1 MKVFKI
7 PAFNIHPNFTSE
19 SKKSDFYKA
28 PSLDYDRFELSS
40 ESSKNFDIKN
50 EVHNYF
56 NKLEK
61 SMEIVT
67 PHDVEKM
74 AKSIQIKL
82 GEGVKIKD
90 IYETLEI
97 LTQYSSYKNLLPLKA
112 ELKKFGINQFSN
124 FNCIYKNFKELD
136 GTPIILTNLFHYI
149 SLRNFGFARDDF
161 LEPTIIKKKALVLDT
176 KLLDVLKSR
185 SIAQRSYIYRK
196 HIQDDNILPLY
207 IKNFENG
214 YNIFNQNNDLES
226 LALTVLKKAIK
237 SDNGKS
243 VKENVERILNND
255 ILEDL
260 EKAGIRPFIYE
271 FKPDAKYELMSF
283 QERIADNLNPPIIS
297 KDNLQIFIDEMCQN
311 DYEKPEEL
319 QKYYIDFLNKM
330 MTVIT
335 PKQYA
340 NYLKEIHQKLLSHL
354 KLKGKSLENTYF
366 IIPSISKSFVVANY
380 QYQKINNISPE
391 NILYYSG
398 MSKCLKKDGILSRL
412 PENSTIVVIDDC
424 VISGASM
431 LDEVFDYKDLSVS
444 SALERKNIDVVIAP
458 IVITKN
464 GIGRIMQA
472 AQLAGRLENDTI
484 IAAKVLPEWNDNSHL
499 LGKLYKNKIPA
510 NNKNLTSL
518 IFPYMGPDTNCS
530 RFIVFY
536 EEFFVSPAAQ
546 KLTIDE
552 LDS

>member
-1 MKVFKI
+1 M
-7 PAFNIHPNFTSE
+7 
-19 SKKSDFYKA
+19 
-28 PSLDYDRFELSS
+28 
-40 ESSKNFDIKN
+40 
-50 EVHNYF
+50 
-56 NKLEK
+56 
-61 SMEIVT
+61 
-67 PHDVEKM
+67 
-74 AKSIQIKL
+74 
-82 GEGVKIKD
+82 
-90 IYETLEI
+90 
-97 LTQYSSYKNLLPLKA
+97 
-112 ELKKFGINQFSN
+112 
-124 FNCIYKNFKELD
+124 
-136 GTPIILTNLFHYI
+136 
-149 SLRNFGFARDDF
+149 
-161 LEPTIIKKKALVLDT
+161 
-176 KLLDVLKSR
+176 
-185 SIAQRSYIYRK
+185 
-196 HIQDDNILPLY
+196 
-207 IKNFENG
+207 
-214 YNIFNQNNDLES
+214 
-226 LALTVLKKAIK
+226 
-237 SDNGKS
+237 
-243 VKENVERILNND
+243 
-255 ILEDL
+255 
-260 EKAGIRPFIYE
+260 
-271 FKPDAKYELMSF
+271 
-283 QERIADNLNPPIIS
+283 
-297 KDNLQIFIDEMCQN
+297 
-311 DYEKPEEL
+311 
-319 QKYYIDFLNKM
+319 DFLNKM

-340 NYLKEIHQKLLSHL
+340 NYLKEMHQKLLSHL
-354 KLKGKSLENTYF
+354 KVKGKSLENTYF

-398 MSKCLKKDGILSRL
+398 MSKCLKEDGILSRL

-431 LDEVFDYKDLSVS
+431 LDEVFDYKDLSAS

-472 AQLAGRLENDTI
+472 AQWAGRLENDTI